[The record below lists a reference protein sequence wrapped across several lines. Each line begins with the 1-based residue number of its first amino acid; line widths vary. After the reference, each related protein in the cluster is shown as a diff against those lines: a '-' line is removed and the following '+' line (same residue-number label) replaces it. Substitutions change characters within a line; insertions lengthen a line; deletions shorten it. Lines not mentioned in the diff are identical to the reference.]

1 MTWGHLHVTRK
12 AVSSDLL
19 LPVTWQ
25 SGKEKRY
32 GILIRLFASVL
43 TRIVSCFLSIFKGHN
58 SAKSL
63 DRMRGVV
70 IYVLS
75 LTAVDIEFESRS
87 SQTKDYNIVICCFSA
102 KHTALSGATCLPVRT
117 VVSVNV
123 ELLKNGH
130 NHHHL
135 IEILP

>member
-25 SGKEKRY
+25 SEKEKRY

-43 TRIVSCFLSIFKGHN
+43 TRICSCFLSIFKGHN

-63 DRMRGVV
+63 DRIRGVV
-70 IYVLS
+70 IYVLI
-75 LTAVDIEFESRS
+75 LTAVDIEF
-87 SQTKDYNIVICCFSA
+87 
-102 KHTALSGATCLPVRT
+102 
-117 VVSVNV
+117 
-123 ELLKNGH
+123 
-130 NHHHL
+130 
-135 IEILP
+135 

>member
-1 MTWGHLHVTRK
+1 MALLTTSNPIGKKKVMAHIYHIINNSWRK

-43 TRIVSCFLSIFKGHN
+43 TRICSCFLNISKGHN
-58 SAKSL
+58 SEKWL
-63 DRMRGVV
+63 DRISGVMV
-70 IYVLS
+70 YVLV
-75 LTAVDIEFESRS
+75 LTTVDIEFESRS
-87 SQTKDYNIVICCFSA
+87 SQTKDYKIIICCFSA

-117 VVSVNV
+117 VVSVN
-123 ELLKNGH
+123 
-130 NHHHL
+130 
-135 IEILP
+135 